1 MYVGL
6 RSRRWTELGTEDLR
20 EEPEST
26 LGQQNESWPTVARM
40 MGEEGPAWQDGF
52 GSPWEGGGWGSQ
64 GFLER
69 PRKEVWLESEAKG
82 SRQDEL
88 LP

>member
-6 RSRRWTELGTEDLR
+6 RSPRWTEMGTEDLR
-20 EEPEST
+20 EEPENT

-52 GSPWEGGGWGSQ
+52 GSP
-64 GFLER
+64 
-69 PRKEVWLESEAKG
+69 
-82 SRQDEL
+82 
-88 LP
+88 